1 MIYKVRGEGII
12 SKLILNVYIFSIVIL
27 INIMGISKPFLYYVI
42 ATLCTF
48 LIITFISNVELTVDA
63 SFLEVKRPLFRKK
76 RLDPEQ
82 IKEIK
87 FILVGW
93 KGKGAI
99 IKLNKGLSLSI
110 TKYSPNIVIEDL
122 LAFADK
128 NNIPIKKTKD
138 FMVLEKWN
146 M

>member
-1 MIYKVRGEGII
+1 MRSEGII